1 VMLTKP
7 WQVRLMIE
15 DRLARIDVCGVFDAR
30 TATAVRAEF
39 HDLAVL
45 AEAVLLDLGKVTG
58 LAEGF
63 DLPGLV
69 DEIQRHCWIAGCRLY
84 LSATHPTVTAA
95 LSRQGFSYCGDR

>member
-1 VMLTKP
+1 MLTKP

-58 LAEGF
+58 LAEGSTCRASSTRSSGTAGSR
-63 DLPGLV
+63 D
-69 DEIQRHCWIAGCRLY
+69 AGCI
-84 LSATHPTVTAA
+84 SARRTE
-95 LSRQGFSYCGDR
+95 R